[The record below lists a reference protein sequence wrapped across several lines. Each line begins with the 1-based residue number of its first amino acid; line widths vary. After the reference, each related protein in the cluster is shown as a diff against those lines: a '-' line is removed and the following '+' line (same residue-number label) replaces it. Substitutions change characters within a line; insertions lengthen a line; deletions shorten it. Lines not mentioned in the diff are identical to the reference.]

1 MFAITVL
8 AGDVTLDNIVD
19 GDDGEVIGNAIWD
32 EPGMTWTDGDVS
44 NDGMVNYDDL
54 YLYYSVGDINCQ
66 ELFLLADLDGDLDV
80 DDDDIETLVDNWGM
94 SNPDYEDGDLNGDN
108 VIDQDDLDIA
118 YALFGLEITAVG

>member
-1 MFAITVL
+1 
-8 AGDVTLDNIVD
+8 
-19 GDDGEVIGNAIWD
+19 
-32 EPGMTWTDGDVS
+32 MTWTDGDVS

-94 SNPDYEDGDLNGDN
+94 SNPDYEDGDLNNDN

>member
-19 GDDGEVIGNAIWD
+19 GD
-32 EPGMTWTDGDVS
+32 P
-44 NDGMVNYDDL
+44 
-54 YLYYSVGDINCQ
+54 
-66 ELFLLADLDGDLDV
+66 
-80 DDDDIETLVDNWGM
+80 
-94 SNPDYEDGDLNGDN
+94 NGDN